1 MSRYSDKVAARRSS
15 VGAAID
21 LAIRITEGEVPAPKA
36 SASPEFRPKPFRP
49 SKVETPSKGPH
60 PTKPRR
66 SFDLA
71 DLGDAPAKCADAL
84 ERAAKL
90 VFFAQG
96 EAEKMI
102 MASASAWQTQEPQ
115 SIAQFCLSIRTKLDA
130 MSRRAMVI
138 PNARSNDNGND

>member
-36 SASPEFRPKPFRP
+36 SAAFKPRPFRP
-49 SKVETPSKGPH
+49 AKVETPSNGPH

-102 MASASAWQTQEPQ
+102 MSSASAWQTQEPQ
-115 SIAQFCLSIRTKLDA
+115 SIAQFCLSIRVKLDA
-130 MSRRAMVI
+130 MSKRALVI
-138 PNARSNDNGND
+138 PTARSNDNGND